1 LSFPLP
7 LPLQANKAREIK
19 RGTTR
24 RLNMSWGRR
33 GEMKRRKGRKG
44 MRWGGVQWEHT
55 IDLDRK
61 K

>member
-19 RGTTR
+19 RGTR
-24 RLNMSWGRR
+24 RLNMSWGRGR
-33 GEMKRRKGRKG
+33 RKG
-44 MRWGGVQWEHT
+44 MRWGGVQWGHT
-55 IDLDRK
+55 LDLDWK